1 MSKKKSTWD
10 RIRAAF
16 KSKDEAALEEALE
29 DAETADSD
37 GDDDDE
43 KDKDGDK
50 STKTSDSATLAAIQK
65 TLDSMNKRF
74 TDMES
79 ELKEIKEKKDD
90 DGKTGDTVL
99 EAEEA
104 ERNTEAK
111 GETYTGDMASVRQ
124 RAEIL
129 APGFKLPTF
138 DSKAKAADAIC
149 SCQRRA
155 LDAAYATDG
164 GRAAITPFLAG
175 RAPEFE
181 TMDSGTVNTIFTG
194 AAELMRHTN
203 NARGMRSGINTR
215 DFGRQ
220 TTVADVNQRN
230 RQFWAGRSGQ

>member
-1 MSKKKSTWD
+1 M
-10 RIRAAF
+10 
-16 KSKDEAALEEALE
+16 E

-129 APGFKLPTF
+129 APGFRCRPSTPRPRPRTPSARASGAPSMLPMPPT
-138 DSKAKAADAIC
+138 A
-149 SCQRRA
+149 
-155 LDAAYATDG
+155 G
-164 GRAAITPFLAG
+164 GRRSRRSWPDALRSSKRWTP
-175 RAPEFE
+175 
-181 TMDSGTVNTIFTG
+181 
-194 AAELMRHTN
+194 
-203 NARGMRSGINTR
+203 ARSTPSSPA
-215 DFGRQ
+215 RQ
-220 TTVADVNQRN
+220 N
-230 RQFWAGRSGQ
+230 